1 MLVATGEC
9 AMVNVNKNIGNKNDE
24 KYVEDHSLVIY
35 FVELFLDHLF
45 LFLVCLLYFRLDEW
59 VILKSIFNFF
69 VQ

>member
-45 LFLVCLLYFRLDEW
+45 LLLVCLLYFRLDEW